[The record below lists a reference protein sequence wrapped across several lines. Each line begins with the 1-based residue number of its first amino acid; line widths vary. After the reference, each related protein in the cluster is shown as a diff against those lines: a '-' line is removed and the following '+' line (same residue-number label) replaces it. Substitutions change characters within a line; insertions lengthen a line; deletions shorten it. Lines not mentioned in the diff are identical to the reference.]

1 MNNDEDL
8 MPDFGGTSQEKVEQ
22 APQKLVVKI
31 LDIPDDPLKIKL
43 TVPEDDKIVI
53 PLKVR
58 KNLNGTIFLCDHPFI
73 DIVVDPN
80 KRKIITFTKTDKKK
94 DTYSIQKNL
103 FDFLVNVGLLAQ
115 DTIKGGSV
123 HGSLESIYPDNKEV
137 DSLASIMIGLYKFI
151 AEDVKATKTS
161 QEYEEDI
168 ENMYTNPDDDE
179 TTSFE
184 KAAKTHR
191 DRKGSI
197 DPNAKPYGLVYRI

>member
-1 MNNDEDL
+1 MNEEQQL
-8 MPDFGGTSQEKVEQ
+8 KV
-22 APQKLVVKI
+22 KL

-80 KRKIITFTKTDKKK
+80 KRKISTFSKTDKKK

-103 FDFLVNVGLLAQ
+103 FDFLVNVGLLSQ
-115 DTIKGGSV
+115 DAIKGGSIY
-123 HGSLESIYPDNKEV
+123 GSLECSYPDNKEV
-137 DSLASIMIGLYKFI
+137 DALASIMIGLYKFI
-151 AEDVKATKTS
+151 AEDNKATMS
-161 QEYEEDI
+161 SREYEEKI
-168 ENMYTNPDDDE
+168 EDLYTDPDEDE

-184 KAAKTHR
+184 KAASTHR

>member
-1 MNNDEDL
+1 MNDE
-8 MPDFGGTSQEKVEQ
+8 MPDFGGMPKENDVNQ

-103 FDFLVNVGLLAQ
+103 FDFLINVGLLAQ

-123 HGSLESIYPDNKEV
+123 HGSLESTYPDNNEV
-137 DSLASIMIGLYKFI
+137 DALASIMIGLYKFI
-151 AEDVKATKTS
+151 AEDKKATITS
-161 QEYEEDI
+161 QEYENDI
-168 ENMYTNPDDDE
+168 ENMYTSPDDDE